1 MVFGH
6 KRLKKK
12 LQPEKSLMLLSVG
25 VGFGVSLGAIAIW
38 DQV

>member
-25 VGFGVSLGAIAIW
+25 VEFGVSFSAIAIRV
-38 DQV
+38 QV